1 MLMKE
6 GHKIAKILGYTYSV
20 VLGDPSYYERAGYTT
35 ASIYGIKPPFEIE
48 DAYFM
53 ALHLSNEANLIDGI
67 MKYDK
72 TFLTFFCDL
81 YYNRI

>member
-1 MLMKE
+1 MKE

-35 ASIYGIKPPFEIE
+35 ASIYGIKPPFDIE

-53 ALHLSNEANLIDGI
+53 VLRLSNEANLIDGI

-72 TFLTFFCDL
+72 TFFDFLL
-81 YYNRI
+81 RPLLQ